1 MYIFYDVEKIV
12 FICKEKINLEYP
24 YFEMDEVIA
33 QKLIN
38 RPHEIVKIP
47 NVKVMEDNFSNF
59 FEEIET
65 VIEPSLQEL
74 LTQQVANLAIEN
86 KKKDMAIESLAK
98 TVSTLNIKL
107 QQLEGGTN

>member
-65 VIEPSLQEL
+65 VIEPSPIEKLE
-74 LTQQVANLAIEN
+74 NEN
-86 KKKDMAIESLAK
+86 KQLKKDMEDMK
-98 TVSTLNIKL
+98 QNM
-107 QQLEGGTN
+107 QQTIAELTMMIATPQ